1 MRHLAATDFNCQCP
15 ASHQQLQALPGAW
28 RAQNASSDVTAVQ
41 LDHIESRQVEALP
54 AADVSNQDDA
64 AVLEEEIREL
74 QHVVRCS
81 P

>member
-1 MRHLAATDFNCQCP
+1 MSCKSP
-15 ASHQQLQALPGAW
+15 AIASIARSLESS
-28 RAQNASSDVTAVQ
+28 NASSDVTAVQ